1 MLTAAEQEK
10 ERQVAKLMQRIAA
23 LPKSY
28 QLNLTGESEYLKD
41 AKNTMNAQ
49 ANVQPDAVIN
59 PEEIRARVQFRTEN
73 YIEEVA

>member
-41 AKNTMNAQ
+41 AKNTMNA
-49 ANVQPDAVIN
+49 
-59 PEEIRARVQFRTEN
+59 
-73 YIEEVA
+73 